1 MGVVRQR
8 LAVIRSAIGPSRPG
22 RLGKMDIE
30 RLVGSIRRECINDVI
45 VLGKV
50 HLRKSLKL
58 YAHYHNRLRTY
69 LSLDK
74 DAPIHRAARHAGTIV
89 AIPMLGGLHHHC
101 VRF

>member
-50 HLRKSLKL
+50 HRAKVSNSMRITTTAYERISLSTKT
-58 YAHYHNRLRTY
+58 HQ
-69 LSLDK
+69 SI
-74 DAPIHRAARHAGTIV
+74 APTVTPGRS
-89 AIPMLGGLHHHC
+89 
-101 VRF
+101 